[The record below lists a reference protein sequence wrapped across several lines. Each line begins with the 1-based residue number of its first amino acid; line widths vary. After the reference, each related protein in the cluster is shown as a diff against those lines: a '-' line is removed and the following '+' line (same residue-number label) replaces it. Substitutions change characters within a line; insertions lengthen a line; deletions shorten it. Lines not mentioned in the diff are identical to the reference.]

1 MSWIVHLFRPKA
13 ELPVRAAAAVDAWR
27 ALPAVPETAGLV
39 DTRFVVVD
47 VETSGLNPRRDRL
60 LSIGAVAVERM
71 KLAPQHTF
79 SVVLRNEVPS
89 TRENIALHGL
99 TPAAQAAGAPPEDA
113 LADFLAFVGRSPC
126 VAFHADFDRT
136 VLERALRLVL
146 GVRFDNPW
154 LDLARLAP
162 ALAPEGR
169 RVRGSLDDWVA
180 HFRLRVHTRHNAV
193 HDAQVAAELFLILMA
208 RANARGVA
216 TLAALRALDAC
227 RQRTMGGY
235 IAGV

>member
-1 MSWIVHLFRPKA
+1 MSWVVHLFRPRA
-13 ELPVRAAAAVDAWR
+13 ELPARAAAVVDAWR
-27 ALPAVPETAGLV
+27 ALPAVPEAVALA

-71 KLAPQHTF
+71 KLAPQYTF
-79 SVVLRNEVPS
+79 GAVLRNEVPS
-89 TRENIALHGL
+89 TRENVALHGL
-99 TPAAQAAGAPPEDA
+99 TPAAQAAGEPRELA
-113 LADFLAFVGRSPC
+113 LAEFLAFVGRSPC

-136 VLERALRLVL
+136 VLERALRLEL

-180 HFRLRVHTRHNAV
+180 HFRLRVHARHNAV
-193 HDAQVAAELFLILMA
+193 HDAQVTAELFLILMA
-208 RANARGVA
+208 RANVRGVA
-216 TLAALRALDAC
+216 TLAALRALDADHA
-227 RQRTMGGY
+227 RTMGGY